1 MNRRHILSLTASSV
15 TIGLAGCSAGA
26 NTDARERYEEGLTMY
41 KQGKK
46 VEQQGGEYFQNDQK
60 EKAREQYNEAAGLYS
75 GAASK
80 FSEAEIAAES
90 GRAKEYANDARAK
103 AEAKTAAM
111 NHHAEGEKQEAL
123 MDDRNVQEY
132 RLVSIEDFKQ
142 ATGPF

>member
-1 MNRRHILSLTASSV
+1 MYQQ
-15 TIGLAGCSAGA
+15 G
-26 NTDARERYEEGLTMY
+26 EE
-41 KQGKK
+41 

-60 EKAREQYNEAAGLYS
+60 EKAREKYDEAADLYS

-90 GRAKEYANDARAK
+90 DRAKKYADDARAK
-103 AEAKTAAM
+103 AQAKTAAM

-123 MDDRNVQEY
+123 SDDRNVHEY
-132 RLVSIEDFKQ
+132 RLVSMEEFKE